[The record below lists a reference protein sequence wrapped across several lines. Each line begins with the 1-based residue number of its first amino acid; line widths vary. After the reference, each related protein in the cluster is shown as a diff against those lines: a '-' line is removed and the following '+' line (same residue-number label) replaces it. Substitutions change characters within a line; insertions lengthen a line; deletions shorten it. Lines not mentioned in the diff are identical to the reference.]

1 MFLLLRILT
10 ISISKDI
17 VSYKNQRKDNKYK
30 YKTRCQVQDAPSSK
44 QSSIETTKFTCVQC
58 KFDMREEKPFE
69 IKQLSSETK
78 VITEEIED
86 LQKDISKLNK
96 HDKNVHSEGSDSIRN

>member
-1 MFLLLRILT
+1 
-10 ISISKDI
+10 
-17 VSYKNQRKDNKYK
+17 
-30 YKTRCQVQDAPSSK
+30 
-44 QSSIETTKFTCVQC
+44 
-58 KFDMREEKPFE
+58 MREEKPFE